1 VVALLLAPRA
11 ASAATVSVEGNE
23 LRFTAA
29 AGELNKATITDTGSA
44 LDVRDSGASLT
55 PGPGCSATAEG
66 AICERGAVQRV
77 RADLGDGEDTFD
89 LTGSLPATVEGGLG
103 DDILRPG
110 GGNDL
115 VNAGPGNDTAQG
127 AAGVDRLHGAD
138 GADSLDGGAGNDLLD
153 GGAGPDTLTAGDG
166 GDSLTGGD
174 GDDLLEAGKGVDS
187 LDGGAG
193 NDRLL
198 TAEGEFSGDRE
209 TQIFCGPGNDSARVG
224 PADWFVTD
232 CERMDG
238 ASIRL
243 ARRNVVPLVIV
254 CPEACRVTAR
264 MSGRGGRIAGARRFS
279 GVAGEPTRV
288 NIRLSR
294 AEARLL
300 FRLRKARMTLRVAG
314 ARATFTL
321 LRRV

>member
-1 VVALLLAPRA
+1 MTLYGAQPAGASTVA
-11 ASAATVSVEGNE
+11 VEENE

-29 AGELNKATITDTGSA
+29 AGELNKATVTDTGTA
-44 LDVRDSGASLT
+44 LEVRDSGAAVT
-55 PGPGCSATAEG
+55 AGAGCSATNEG

-89 LTGSLPATVEGGLG
+89 LTGNLPATVDGGPG
-103 DDILRPG
+103 DDIVRPG

-127 AAGVDRLHGAD
+127 AGGVDRLHGAD

-153 GGAGPDTLTAGDG
+153 GGTGPDTLTAGDG
-166 GDSLTGGD
+166 GDSLLGGD
-174 GDDLLEAGKGVDS
+174 GDDQLEAGKGADS

-209 TQIFCGPGNDSARVG
+209 TQIFCGPGTDSARVG

-232 CERMDG
+232 CEVMDG
-238 ASIRL
+238 ASIRV

-254 CPEACRVTAR
+254 CPAACRLTAR
-264 MSGRGGRIAGARRFS
+264 ISGRAGHIAGARRFS
-279 GVAGEPTRV
+279 AAAGKPTRV

-294 AEARLL
+294 AETRLL
-300 FRLRKARMTLRVAG
+300 FRLRKVRMTFRVG
-314 ARATFTL
+314 GTRATFTL
-321 LRRV
+321 LRRI